1 MKQTLLISLG
11 LMFLLIGLAG
21 CGSEATNSSS
31 FTTKAAQGGMSEVL
45 LGNLALAKGQSA
57 EVKQFAQQMI
67 TDHTK
72 ANNDLKEI
80 AARKSVALPTD
91 TNDEQKDLL
100 EKLSKLSGADFD
112 KAYVKAMIEDHEKDV
127 EEFQEQAKSGTDADV
142 KAFAAKTLPTLQ
154 SHLETIKGVRDRMMK

>member
-1 MKQTLLISLG
+1 MKRILIFSLAAIL
-11 LMFLLIGLAG
+11 LMFGLIG
-21 CGSEATNSSS
+21 CNSEATNSSS

-57 EVKQFAQQMI
+57 DVKQFAELMVA
-67 TDHTK
+67 DHTR

-91 TNDEQKDLL
+91 TNDEQKSLL

-112 KAYVKAMIEDHEKDV
+112 KAYVKAMVDDHEKDV
-127 EEFQEQAKSGTDADV
+127 DEFTAQAKSGTDADI

-154 SHLETIKGVRDRMMK
+154 SHLDMIKGIKDRMMK